1 MNVRISL
8 PDGSRDIP
16 LTFVPGGRRVN
27 VGRATD
33 NELHLNHSSVSK
45 IHASLRM
52 DQLGN
57 LLVADTGS
65 TNGTQINGQR
75 IAYGEA
81 HPINEGDLVSFGDVE
96 VRFRKIAS

>member
-1 MNVRISL
+1 MNARISA
-8 PDGSRDIP
+8 PDGSREVP

-52 DQLGN
+52 DHLGT

-65 TNGTQINGQR
+65 TNGTHINGQR

>member
-1 MNVRISL
+1 M
-8 PDGSRDIP
+8 D
-16 LTFVPGGRRVN
+16 
-27 VGRATD
+27 
-33 NELHLNHSSVSK
+33 HL
-45 IHASLRM
+45 
-52 DQLGN
+52 GT

-65 TNGTQINGQR
+65 TNGTHINGQR

>member
-1 MNVRISL
+1 M
-8 PDGSRDIP
+8 
-16 LTFVPGGRRVN
+16 
-27 VGRATD
+27 D
-33 NELHLNHSSVSK
+33 N
-45 IHASLRM
+45 
-52 DQLGN
+52 LGT

-65 TNGTQINGQR
+65 TNGTHINGQR